1 MSQLVAKIAREKNW
15 PFPLI
20 ENVEDF
26 VDCTVYST
34 TFSSLSLEFAQTNVR
49 CRFKQIF
56 LLCCKNDFQMQLTMH
71 SPPPHN
77 RGQTALMNSF
87 TFMGLQILVLHTFAH
102 FCKPLICIF
111 NQTSV
116 RLSFNS
122 CRFRLSRNRFHFQ
135 EGFFANMKEIMKI
148 ILRMFIV
155 QHSSAPDCPGP
166 RVRIRHFSP

>member
-71 SPPPHN
+71 SPPPLTTGG
-77 RGQTALMNSF
+77 RQLYE
-87 TFMGLQILVLHTFAH
+87 LLHIHGFANPRFAH
-102 FCKPLICIF
+102 LCTLL
-111 NQTSV
+111 QTSY
-116 RLSFNS
+116 L
-122 CRFRLSRNRFHFQ
+122 H
-135 EGFFANMKEIMKI
+135 I
-148 ILRMFIV
+148 
-155 QHSSAPDCPGP
+155 
-166 RVRIRHFSP
+166 

>member
-71 SPPPHN
+71 SPPPSQQ
-77 RGQTALMNSF
+77 GVDSSMNCFTSSF
-87 TFMGLQILVLHTFAH
+87 CSPLHTFANLLSAYLTRH
-102 FCKPLICIF
+102 LSGYHSTLAALGCHGIVFIF
-111 NQTSV
+111 KKV
-116 RLSFNS
+116 
-122 CRFRLSRNRFHFQ
+122 
-135 EGFFANMKEIMKI
+135 FFANMKEIMKI

-155 QHSSAPDCPGP
+155 
-166 RVRIRHFSP
+166 

>member
-71 SPPPHN
+71 SPPPSQQ
-77 RGQTALMNSF
+77 GVDSSMNSF

-135 EGFFANMKEIMKI
+135 EGFFCKYEGDYENYFEDVYSLA
-148 ILRMFIV
+148 
-155 QHSSAPDCPGP
+155 
-166 RVRIRHFSP
+166 